1 MYERDYFLRKARK
14 SNAELNWSSYK
25 RKRNTVNNLIK
36 QAKNQYDRNLLNDSN
51 SNPAQFWEAIRQ
63 IYPSKSG
70 KSGSSGAMETEDG
83 IITSKLKIANAFGKY
98 FANIARV
105 LCESLN
111 SLGGSIWLNTLSMIG
126 TEQQK
131 PIFSFKAVCVTD
143 VLYAL
148 QNLKMSKAAGLD
160 NIPPGLLKDASYFIA
175 EPLTY
180 LINLSMSTGLFPS
193 EWKQAKVIP
202 IFKSG
207 SNTSM
212 DNYRPISIL
221 SVVSKIL

>member
-105 LCESLN
+105 LRESLN
-111 SLGGSIWLNTLSMIG
+111 SLG
-126 TEQQK
+126 
-131 PIFSFKAVCVTD
+131 V
-143 VLYAL
+143 
-148 QNLKMSKAAGLD
+148 
-160 NIPPGLLKDASYFIA
+160 FI
-175 EPLTY
+175 Y
-180 LINLSMSTGLFPS
+180 
-193 EWKQAKVIP
+193 
-202 IFKSG
+202 
-207 SNTSM
+207 
-212 DNYRPISIL
+212 
-221 SVVSKIL
+221 